1 MEDIVWLLL
10 ALIVVLVAL
19 GVVLARLRRWS
30 TEINLNPRH
39 CPNCETPMSL
49 RRVSLIQTLTFKGMW
64 MCPHCGNRIK
74 SRKATSLPA
83 S

>member
-1 MEDIVWLLL
+1 MEDIIWLLL
-10 ALIVVLVAL
+10 ALIVALLAL
-19 GVVLARLRRWS
+19 GMALVRFRRWS

-39 CPNCETPMSL
+39 CPSCATPMSL
-49 RRVSLIQTLTFKGMW
+49 RRLSITQTLTLKGRW

-74 SRKATSLPA
+74 SRKATSLPT

>member
-10 ALIVVLVAL
+10 ALIVVLLAL
-19 GVVLARLRRWS
+19 GMALVRFRRSS
-30 TEINLNPRH
+30 TEINLNPRQ
-39 CPNCETPMSL
+39 CPSCETPMSL
-49 RRVSLIQTLTFKGMW
+49 RRVSIIQALTFKGRW

-74 SRKATSLPA
+74 SRKASSLPT